1 MIFKPNITITRV
13 NAKENA
19 ILTLDR
25 KSSPIIVD
33 KEIITKTP
41 IWIYIVSSIG
51 GIILLVLMVYALS
64 KLGFFQRNVKRE
76 LIKLKRES
84 LHPMTS
90 QMPSTLEPKI

>member
-1 MIFKPNITITRV
+1 M
-13 NAKENA
+13 NAKEDA
-19 ILTLDR
+19 ILTLDK

-41 IWIYIVSSIG
+41 IWIYIVGSLA
-51 GIILLVLMVYALS
+51 GIILLVLMIYALS
-64 KLGFFQRNVKRE
+64 KLGFFQRTVKKE

-90 QMPSTLEPKI
+90 QMPSNLEPKI